1 MHPPCCRQPSAVW
14 AMERAQALQS
24 CPTWGRHPARLALTL
39 ALAATPTMVAVGSG
53 FGFDCKTMATSGG
66 REGTAR
72 GRVQLCPATADRDRI
87 RSAGPVPALAWREAV
102 GRSGP
107 GPGEDA
113 SRHVGLGCGVH
124 F

>member
-1 MHPPCCRQPSAVW
+1 MHPPCCGQPSAVW
-14 AMERAQALQS
+14 AMERAQAPQS

-39 ALAATPTMVAVGSG
+39 ALAAAPTMVAVGSG

-72 GRVQLCPATADRDRI
+72 GRVRPQQTATASGAQGQSSRWHGGKRWGGVVQG
-87 RSAGPVPALAWREAV
+87 RVKMPAGMWGWAAECI
-102 GRSGP
+102 S
-107 GPGEDA
+107 EM
-113 SRHVGLGCGVH
+113 